1 MWWCFLRTFNLLQYR
16 FGQIQPVLKE
26 RETNVKDNFPVFNQ
40 KLMQIA
46 YSLSCNIH
54 ESKTKVVFLLDGH
67 LLANI
72 IQEVASFVIGLSN
85 FGIEKKRIHSI
96 RKQIEKKTVRI
107 SEDEK
112 RHNVFLWARFFC
124 RNKKTNWNW
133 ILMRA
138 ISRMRIRLSP
148 FLQALLSSTQ
158 PKDMCSMNAGSSDV
172 RA

>member
-26 RETNVKDNFPVFNQ
+26 RETNVEDNFPVFNQ

-54 ESKTKVVFLLDGH
+54 KSKTKVVFLLDGH

-85 FGIEKKRIHSI
+85 FGIEKKTHTFHQKADREKNGSNI
-96 RKQIEKKTVRI
+96 RGWKT
-107 SEDEK
+107 SQC
-112 RHNVFLWARFFC
+112 FSMGSFFC